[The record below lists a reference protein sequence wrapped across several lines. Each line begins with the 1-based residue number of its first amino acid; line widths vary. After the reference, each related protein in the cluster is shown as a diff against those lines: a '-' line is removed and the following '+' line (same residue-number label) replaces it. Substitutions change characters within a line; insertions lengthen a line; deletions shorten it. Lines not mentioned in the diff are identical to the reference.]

1 MICWIWR
8 ALTAPYRSAVDS
20 GLHNADCSAFLE
32 DNANA
37 IQNHAH
43 PNPKYQCS
51 LTHIMI
57 MLSLIRGDLVGGSN
71 RQKHIQQ
78 TGRSGG
84 RIQGYIQ
91 SHPADG
97 LQVGVVEG
105 LVGIGNGIPSTPA
118 FLSGRFVPAS
128 SNNGEERSE
137 RMHAWAM
144 TLLGEQA
151 FCGAHS
157 ARARQIKAS
166 RTGEPLAQDIRSP
179 YVRICTN
186 YDMSPRGR
194 GSR

>member
-1 MICWIWR
+1 
-8 ALTAPYRSAVDS
+8 
-20 GLHNADCSAFLE
+20 
-32 DNANA
+32 
-37 IQNHAH
+37 
-43 PNPKYQCS
+43 
-51 LTHIMI
+51 

-97 LQVGVVEG
+97 LRVGVVEG
-105 LVGIGNGIPSTPA
+105 IVGIGNGIPSTPT

-128 SNNGEERSE
+128 SNNGEERLE
-137 RMHAWAM
+137 GMHAWAT

-151 FCGAHS
+151 FRGSHS

-166 RTGEPLAQDIRSP
+166 RTGEPDAQDIRSTC
-179 YVRICTN
+179 VRICTN

-194 GSR
+194 GSRWGGAGVLPPGAGDDRRAMQGIGGRRRGGRDEDIEAARVGCQDVC